1 LDTGIGKDTGVAKA
15 KTPASG
21 TKSTASAKS
30 DQTEDGK
37 TEAKSSGKDA
47 QTTGGRAP
55 AKTKSDAAD
64 KSAKPA
70 PKTDAESA
78 KPGDDKKADEKP
90 KAAETTGA
98 KDDKATPKQ
107 GAKDPA
113 PSAASAAASGAAS
126 KSKGTTDPKPKSD
139 EKTSSASPS
148 GPKSATP
155 ASPPADAKK
164 PSDAS
169 STASAATPKSTST
182 AQKPEGTPTSAPQ
195 RQRSIFLPLVL
206 GGLVAGGLGYIAG
219 ENDLLPLSDRESTLE
234 ARLSDQ
240 ESAIEALQNAEAP
253 IPEAPDLSAVEGS
266 LESLRSD
273 LSALSER
280 LSELESRPRSTPT
293 EGEAPLPSDLA
304 ADLEEMRQA
313 VEAQSAEVSAQQQ
326 EIADL
331 IANARDAEAAT
342 AEAAREAAAREALA
356 GIRAALGSGSAF
368 AEEIAALEEAGLSD
382 LPEGILAPAESG
394 AVTLSSLQTRFPEV
408 AREAL
413 AAARAEAPAEEEAGI
428 GAFLRR
434 QLGARSVTPRE
445 GSSPDAILS
454 RAEDLL
460 RNGALSEA
468 LSELEALPESASEA
482 MAGWLSEARTLADA
496 RAAAETLSQRLSA
509 N

>member
-1 LDTGIGKDTGVAKA
+1 MAKA

-21 TKSTASAKS
+21 TKSTDSAKS

-47 QTTGGRAP
+47 QATGGKA
-55 AKTKSDAAD
+55 AAETKGGASD
-64 KSAKPA
+64 KSAQPA
-70 PKTDAESA
+70 PKAEAESA
-78 KPGDDKKADEKP
+78 KTGDDKKADEKP
-90 KAAETTGA
+90 KAAETSGA
-98 KDDKATPKQ
+98 KDDKATPKP

-126 KSKGTTDPKPKSD
+126 ASKNTTDPKPKSD
-139 EKTSSASPS
+139 EKTSSANTSS
-148 GPKSATP
+148 PKSATP
-155 ASPPADAKK
+155 ASPPTDAKK

-169 STASAATPKSTST
+169 STASAATPKNASSGP
-182 AQKPEGTPTSAPQ
+182 KPESAPAPQ
-195 RQRSIFLPLVL
+195 RRRSIFLPLVL

-240 ESAIEALQNAEAP
+240 EAAIEALQNVEAP
-253 IPEAPDLSAVEGS
+253 APEAPDLSAIEGS

-293 EGEAPLPSDLA
+293 EGGEAPLPSDLA
-304 ADLEEMRQA
+304 ADLEQMRQA

-382 LPEGILAPAESG
+382 LPEGLLAPAESG

-445 GSSPDAILS
+445 GNSPDAILS

-468 LSELEALPESASEA
+468 LGELEALPESAREA

>member
-1 LDTGIGKDTGVAKA
+1 MAKA

-47 QTTGGRAP
+47 KATTGKAP
-55 AKTKSDAAD
+55 AETKSDAAD

-70 PKTDAESA
+70 PKTEAESA
-78 KPGDDKKADEKP
+78 KTGDDKKADEKP

-98 KDDKATPKQ
+98 KDDKAAPKL

-126 KSKGTTDPKPKSD
+126 ASKGTTDPTPKSD
-139 EKTSSASPS
+139 EKTSSASPIS
-148 GPKSATP
+148 PKSATP
-155 ASPPADAKK
+155 ASPPTDAKK
-164 PSDAS
+164 PSDS
-169 STASAATPKSTST
+169 STNASAATPKSASS
-182 AQKPEGTPTSAPQ
+182 APKPESAPAPQ
-195 RQRSIFLPLVL
+195 RRRSIFLPLVL

-219 ENDLLPLSDRESTLE
+219 ENDLLPLSDRESRLE

-240 ESAIEALQNAEAP
+240 EAAIEALQNAEAP
-253 IPEAPDLSAVEGS
+253 IPEAPDLSAIEGS

-273 LSALSER
+273 LSGLSER

-293 EGEAPLPSDLA
+293 EGGEAPLPSDLA
-304 ADLEEMRQA
+304 ADLEQMRQA

-368 AEEIAALEEAGLSD
+368 AEEIAALKESGLSD
-382 LPEGILAPAESG
+382 LPEGLLAPAESG

-445 GSSPDAILS
+445 GNSPDAILS

-468 LSELEALPESASEA
+468 LSELEALPESAREA

>member
-1 LDTGIGKDTGVAKA
+1 MAKA

-37 TEAKSSGKDA
+37 AEAKSSGKDA
-47 QTTGGRAP
+47 KATGGKA
-55 AKTKSDAAD
+55 AAETKSGAAE

-70 PKTDAESA
+70 PKTVAESTKA
-78 KPGDDKKADEKP
+78 GDEKKADANP
-90 KAAETTGA
+90 KAAETSGA
-98 KDDKATPKQ
+98 KDDKATPKPD
-107 GAKDPA
+107 AKDPA
-113 PSAASAAASGAAS
+113 PSSASAAASGAAS
-126 KSKGTTDPKPKSD
+126 ASKSTTDPKPKSG

-155 ASPPADAKK
+155 ASPPADTKK

-169 STASAATPKSTST
+169 STASAATTKSASSAPKPQS
-182 AQKPEGTPTSAPQ
+182 TPTPAPQ
-195 RQRSIFLPLVL
+195 RRRSIFLPLVL

-240 ESAIEALQNAEAP
+240 EAAIEALQNVETP
-253 IPEAPDLSAVEGS
+253 TPEAPDLSAIEGS

-293 EGEAPLPSDLA
+293 EGGESPLPSDLA
-304 ADLEEMRQA
+304 ADLEQMRQA

-368 AEEIAALEEAGLSD
+368 AVEIAALEEAGLSD
-382 LPEGILAPAESG
+382 LPEGILAPADGG

-413 AAARAEAPAEEEAGI
+413 SAARAEALAEEEAGI

-468 LSELEALPESASEA
+468 LSELEALPESAREA

>member
-1 LDTGIGKDTGVAKA
+1 MAKA

-37 TEAKSSGKDA
+37 TETKSSGKV
-47 QTTGGRAP
+47 
-55 AKTKSDAAD
+55 AKATSGKAAAETKGSASD
-64 KSAKPA
+64 KSTKPA
-70 PKTDAESA
+70 PKTEAESTKA
-78 KPGDDKKADEKP
+78 GDEKKADEKP
-90 KAAETTGA
+90 KAAVTSGA
-98 KDDKATPKQ
+98 KDDKATPKP
-107 GAKDPA
+107 GVKDPA

-126 KSKGTTDPKPKSD
+126 ASKSTTDPKSSSD
-139 EKTSSASPS
+139 EKTSSASLS
-148 GPKSATP
+148 GSKSTTP
-155 ASPPADAKK
+155 ASPPTDAKK

-169 STASAATPKSTST
+169 STANPATPKSSNS
-182 AQKPEGTPTSAPQ
+182 APKPQSAPAPQ

-240 ESAIEALQNAEAP
+240 EAAIEALQNAEAP
-253 IPEAPDLSAVEGS
+253 IPEAPDLSAIEGS

-280 LSELESRPRSTPT
+280 FSELESRPRSTPT
-293 EGEAPLPSDLA
+293 EGGEAPLPSDLA
-304 ADLEEMRQA
+304 ADLEEMRRA

-382 LPEGILAPAESG
+382 LPEGLLAPAESG

-445 GSSPDAILS
+445 GNSPDAVLS

-460 RNGALSEA
+460 RNGVLSEA
-468 LSELEALPESASEA
+468 LGELEALPESAREA

-496 RAAAETLSQRLSA
+496 RGAAETLSQRLSA